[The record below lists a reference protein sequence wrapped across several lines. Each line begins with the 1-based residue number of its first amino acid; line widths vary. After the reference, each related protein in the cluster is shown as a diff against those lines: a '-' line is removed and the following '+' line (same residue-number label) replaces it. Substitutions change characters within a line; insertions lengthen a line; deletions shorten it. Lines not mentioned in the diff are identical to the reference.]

1 MCVHVIGCYEAIS
14 GGYISE
20 ALLNLTGYPCE
31 TIDFNATHFE
41 SEITWARLLSF
52 HQAKY
57 PMGASTYVTGDG
69 LVGCHAYSIL
79 EVRELSDVA
88 LGSQSLVKD
97 YFLREDRTPR
107 PVLIIDDDEVEFMPN
122 PYAFSDTGTG
132 YGDRAGERAG
142 IRRRLN
148 EKQAVLTTEKTLRVL
163 RLRNPW

>member
-1 MCVHVIGCYEAIS
+1 MYVIGCYEAIS

-41 SEITWARLLSF
+41 SEIIWARLLSF

-79 EVRELSDVA
+79 EVREVSDVA

-97 YFLREDRTPR
+97 YFLREDRAPR
-107 PVLIIDDDEVEFMPN
+107 PVLISDDDEVEFISD
-122 PYAFSDTGTG
+122 PYTLSGTG
-132 YGDRAGERAG
+132 RGSGDTQRERAATH
-142 IRRRLN
+142 RRLN
-148 EKQAVLTTEKTLRVL
+148 EKQAVLTTEQTLRVL